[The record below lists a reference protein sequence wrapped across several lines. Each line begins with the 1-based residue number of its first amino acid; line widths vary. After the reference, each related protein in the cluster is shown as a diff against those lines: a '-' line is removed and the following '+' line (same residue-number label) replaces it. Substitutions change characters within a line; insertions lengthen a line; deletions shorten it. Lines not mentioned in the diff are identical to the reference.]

1 MHRGYIPLWRKE
13 KEARVFK
20 NEGLW
25 KVYTWCLMK
34 ASHKERWISVT
45 TGKGNSEVL
54 LKPGQFLFGRKSA
67 AVELDMAPSTVWYR
81 MRKLRSMGRI
91 TIESDSHYSIVTVRD
106 QEQNQSQQNEIEQ
119 PVDSQLTQRRMLRMY
134 KKK

>member
-34 ASHKERWISVT
+34 ASHKERWIPVT
-45 TGKGNSEVL
+45 TGKGNSEVCL
-54 LKPGQFLFGRKSA
+54 SQ
-67 AVELDMAPSTVWYR
+67 
-81 MRKLRSMGRI
+81 
-91 TIESDSHYSIVTVRD
+91 DSFFSGEK
-106 QEQNQSQQNEIEQ
+106 EQQS
-119 PVDSQLTQRRMLRMY
+119 S
-134 KKK
+134 